1 MTATQTMTVS
11 FNHVSAQ
18 RQFTA
23 RNVSPDATF
32 REVRDRVVD
41 EMGLNTNGGNGSGS
55 GADAWSGLLLRE
67 GRHIHP
73 SERIGDAVQDGDQVE
88 LAPEIHAG

>member
-1 MTATQTMTVS
+1 MTATQTMTVNFS
-11 FNHVSAQ
+11 HISAQ
-18 RQFTA
+18 RKFTA
-23 RNVSPDATF
+23 RNVSPDASF

-41 EMGLNTNGGNGSGS
+41 EMGLDTNGSNGN

-67 GRHIHP
+67 GRHINP

>member
-1 MTATQTMTVS
+1 MTATAKMTVNFRDIS
-11 FNHVSAQ
+11 GQ
-18 RQFTA
+18 RRFTA

-41 EMGLNTNGGNGSGS
+41 EMGLHRNGGNGN
-55 GADAWSGLLLRE
+55 GADAWTGLLQRE

-73 SERIGDAVQDGDQVE
+73 SERIGDALQDLDQVE